1 MHPEAIESK
10 TRNVLEKIRLIGIT
24 KQFYLAGGT
33 ALALYL
39 GHRES
44 IDLDWFSD
52 QSFSNDD
59 LKKELSTQGFFELD
73 REDKDTIL
81 GILDRVR
88 ISFFRYN
95 YGLINP
101 PVDFEGTKIASE
113 QDIAAMKID
122 AISSRGSKKDFVDI
136 YFLLQKYSLGELI
149 NFFERKY
156 GGIKFNRLHIL
167 KSLVYFDDAEKQ
179 PEPIML
185 KEFDWRKAKATIEIA
200 VKKYLE

>member
-1 MHPEAIESK
+1 
-10 TRNVLEKIRLIGIT
+10 LEKIGLTGIT

-59 LKKELSTQGFFELD
+59 LKKELSTQGVFELD

-81 GILDRVR
+81 GVLDRVK

-95 YGLINP
+95 YALVYP
-101 PVDFEGTKIASE
+101 PVDFNGIKLSSE

-122 AISSRGSKKDFVDI
+122 AISSRGSKKDFIDI
-136 YFLLQKYSLGELI
+136 YFLLQKYSLRELI
-149 NFFERKY
+149 DFFERRY
-156 GGIKFNRLHIL
+156 SGIKFNRLHIL
-167 KSLVYFDDAEKQ
+167 KSLIYFDDAEKQ

-185 KEFDWRKAKATIEIA
+185 KEFDWKKAKDFIEKT
-200 VKKYLE
+200 VKEYLK